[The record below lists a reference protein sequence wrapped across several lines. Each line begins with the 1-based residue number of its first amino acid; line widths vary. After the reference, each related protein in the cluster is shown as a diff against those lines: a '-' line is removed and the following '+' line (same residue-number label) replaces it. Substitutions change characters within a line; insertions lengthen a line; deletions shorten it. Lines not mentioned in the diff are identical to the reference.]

1 MTSFSSL
8 YCKLVTYFTPFSS
21 VSIVEF
27 EQVNVWAVS
36 ELQDTVKTQP
46 FGTSKSCKN
55 RKFNM
60 TSLWRL
66 SRYFGNHISFAIL
79 RLQSKFHCHNLVFEL
94 QSNLYKTI
102 TLGTTQK
109 WSSWAGGCFIKHLQ
123 CDRKCGRSWQ
133 VLFFFPTK
141 IFAWIKDLQLS
152 VFWCHSWRLKVS
164 KVYGGMFLQKQF
176 TTFSR

>member
-109 WSSWAGGCFIKHLQ
+109 WSSWAGGCFIKHLHKTTANVVVH
-123 CDRKCGRSWQ
+123 DRFC
-133 VLFFFPTK
+133 FFFPQKYLLELK
-141 IFAWIKDLQLS
+141 IYNWACFDAILGD
-152 VFWCHSWRLKVS
+152 
-164 KVYGGMFLQKQF
+164 
-176 TTFSR
+176 